1 MVRVSDDKLI
11 FRSSSF
17 CSMGSCVEVAL
28 TDDGGVAVRDA
39 KNPDTVL
46 RFSREEWTAFRRG
59 VVAGEFGPL
68 E

>member
-1 MVRVSDDKLI
+1 
-11 FRSSSF
+11 
-17 CSMGSCVEVAL
+17 MGSCVEVAL